1 MTSIEKRLAA
11 AKAASS
17 KASARCV
24 DAQKKLD
31 LDCRAYREKRTGAV
45 DAAHKAA
52 RAAIAAVTA
61 LELEQVGISPGSTI
75 VRYQGALWTVRIKVS
90 GYAELD
96 PMTKDGRPHMGRYA
110 KPTPYRLS
118 HLQIT
123 NIKVCDANP

>member
-1 MTSIEKRLAA
+1 MTDLEKRLQTAR
-11 AKAASS
+11 AKSH
-17 KASARCV
+17 KALAR
-24 DAQKKLD
+24 AELARKKLD

-110 KPTPYRLS
+110 MPTPYRLS
-118 HLQIT
+118 MLQVT
-123 NIKVCDANP
+123 DRTAKP